1 MGNSRLPPG
10 TTSADIDKHFG
21 EPECEHCGRLVSNHR
36 RDCFAASP
44 ACMVCNPD
52 PDITDKLSSPYKKDV
67 PVRDFPFCDEHSE
80 EDYYEL
86 LGEAPDANYPNPGE
100 RDSE

>member
-1 MGNSRLPPG
+1 
-10 TTSADIDKHFG
+10 
-21 EPECEHCGRLVSNHR
+21 
-36 RDCFAASP
+36 
-44 ACMVCNPD
+44 MVCNPD